1 MKIMFCGP
9 LRDFSGYATASR
21 NFLLTLLEGEHEI
34 VARALR
40 YDSLDSGQTI
50 DMPEGVEAALQ
61 GDINNVDMLIQMT
74 TSNIEAVPKPGVCNA
89 LYTFLEMDRI
99 QATWAEQANKFDFLL
114 VPCKEN
120 ALALQR
126 SGVTKPV
133 LVIPPPCNKDIFER
147 EYPKFDISNVEG
159 RTIFYN
165 ICQLSAKKGVDSLL
179 RAYYAAFA
187 DCPNDV
193 LLVLKTYISMS
204 ERNAEQEMATV
215 QQFVSRIK
223 QGCRIPSELPPVWP
237 IVRTFSE
244 EEVHSLHKACDVY
257 VCSSRGE
264 GWGIPPFDA
273 LGHGNTVISH
283 NFGGLAGF
291 ISDSVALVYGGT
303 LGLCYDMANADP
315 MLYTGLER
323 CFEPSTAQMSDL
335 MRSYHLLR
343 KAQES
348 ENLTEANKQQWITID
363 QRRVNAQ
370 LLVSRFDYREVSQK
384 VMVQLEAANES
395 WQLTGEVSFDKEA
408 AVVQ

>member
-1 MKIMFCGP
+1 
-9 LRDFSGYATASR
+9 
-21 NFLLTLLEGEHEI
+21 LTLLESDEHEV
-34 VARALR
+34 VARALQ
-40 YDSLDSGQTI
+40 YDSLDSGQTV
-50 DMPEGVEAALQ
+50 DMPESVEAAMR
-61 GDINNVDMLIQMT
+61 GDINDVDMLIQMT

-89 LYTFLEMDRI
+89 LYTFVEMDRI
-99 QATWAEQANKFDFLL
+99 QVSWAQQANKFDFLL

-126 SGVTKPV
+126 SGVVKPV

-147 EYPKFDISNVEG
+147 DYPKFDVLNADG

-187 DCPNDV
+187 DCPNEV
-193 LLVLKTYISMS
+193 LLVLKTYIGMS
-204 ERNAEQEMATV
+204 GRNVEQEMATV
-215 QQFVSRIK
+215 KQFINRIK
-223 QGCRIPSELPPVWP
+223 QGCRIPAELPPVWP
-237 IVRTFSE
+237 IVRTFSD
-244 EEVHSLHKACDVY
+244 EEVHGLHKACDVY

-283 NFGGLAGF
+283 NAGGLQGF
-291 ISDSVALVYGGT
+291 ISDGVALVYGGSP
-303 LGLCYDMANADP
+303 GLCYDMANADP
-315 MLYTGLER
+315 SLYTGLER

-343 KAQES
+343 KANDSGDIS
-348 ENLTEANKQQWITID
+348 EQNRQQWITID

-370 LLVSRFDYREVSQK
+370 MLISKFDYREVADK
-384 VMVQLEAANES
+384 VMIQLEAANES
-395 WQLTGEVSFDKEA
+395 WNLTGEVTFDKEA